1 MNRHILAV
9 NNTMDDRLNQPDHT
23 RSLQT
28 AYGFFNGK
36 FNSLPLAQVLQ
47 FRTDDGRV
55 VHKHFMSFFGFDV
68 PVPPGSVKP
77 SNGASRALSH
87 FPASFQER
95 VLRILAYGRVH
106 VNSLNQLPEG
116 VPSNESPRLFYKNFT
131 GNISLGIFPILN

>member
-1 MNRHILAV
+1 MNRRILAV

-23 RSLQT
+23 RCLQT
-28 AYGFFNGK
+28 AHGLFHGK
-36 FNSLPLAQVLQ
+36 FNPLPLAQILQ
-47 FRTDDGRV
+47 FRTDNGRV
-55 VHKHFMSFFGFDV
+55 VDEYFMSFFGFDV

-87 FPASFQER
+87 SQASFQER

-116 VPSNESPRLFYKNFT
+116 IPSNGSPRLFYKNST
-131 GNISLGIFPILN
+131 ANISLGIFPMLN